1 MEGKGAWQH
10 IVVYSGALLSQ
21 LRGNLLL
28 VLYIKEKKNTSDGP
42 LVESQHLAA

>member
-28 VLYIKEKKNTSDGP
+28 VLYIKKNTSDGP
-42 LVESQHLAA
+42 LVESQHFAA